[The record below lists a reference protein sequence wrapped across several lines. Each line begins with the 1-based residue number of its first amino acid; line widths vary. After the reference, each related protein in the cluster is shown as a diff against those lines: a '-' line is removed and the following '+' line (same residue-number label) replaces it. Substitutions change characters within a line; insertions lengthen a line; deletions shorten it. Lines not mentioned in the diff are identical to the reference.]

1 MKNKYRILIR
11 VLALVLS
18 VSCLP
23 LRAGILNSVKG
34 TVTDSE
40 TGQPIPGVKI
50 ILTAATLKYE
60 TMTDNK
66 GFVYKT
72 GLETAM
78 YEIRFEKDGYIPGTS
93 SFRLAISETRD
104 ISTQLKP
111 LKQEAPTP
119 QKVSLMKKGCELI
132 NAGKFPDAINT
143 LTEAITATPT
153 NPLLYYY
160 RGFAVEKN
168 GDPEKALEDF
178 KKSLELDP
186 EFLLSLSETG
196 KIYAKKKDLN
206 NAVIYYKKAYDLG
219 TKDVLAL
226 YNYGVCVFNL
236 GNNDEAQKVFEKL
249 ISIDPNYPD
258 AYYQLGIIYMGA
270 NDNAKAKEFLEKFVA
285 MDPANENASVAKEIL
300 SAL

>member
-1 MKNKYRILIR
+1 MKNKYRILMW
-11 VLALVLS
+11 VLTLTLS
-18 VSCLP
+18 VSFLP
-23 LRAGILNSVKG
+23 LQAGILNSVRG
-34 TVTDSE
+34 TITDIE

-50 ILTAATLKYE
+50 TMTAAALKYE
-60 TMTDNK
+60 TVTDDK
-66 GFVYKT
+66 GFVYKS

-111 LKQEAPTP
+111 LKQAPPPP
-119 QKVSLMKKGCELI
+119 QKVSLMKKGTELI
-132 NAGKFPDAINT
+132 NAGKFPDAIKI

-153 NPLLYYY
+153 NPQLYYY
-160 RGFAVEKN
+160 RGFAVEKS
-168 GDPEKALEDF
+168 GDPDKALEDY

-186 EFLLSLSETG
+186 GFLLSLAEAG
-196 KIYAKKKDLN
+196 KIYAKKKDLD

-219 TKDVLAL
+219 TKDVLSL
-226 YNYGVCVFNL
+226 YNYGVCLFNL
-236 GNNDEAQKVFEKL
+236 GNSDEALKVFEKL
-249 ISIDPNYPD
+249 VSIDPNYPD
-258 AYYQLGIIYMGA
+258 TYYQLGIIYMGA

-285 MDPANENASVAKEIL
+285 MDPGNENVPVAKEIL

>member
-1 MKNKYRILIR
+1 MKNKYRILMWAF
-11 VLALVLS
+11 ALVLA

-23 LRAGILNSVKG
+23 LRAGILNSVRG
-34 TVTDSE
+34 TITDSE

-50 ILTAATLKYE
+50 VITAATLRYE
-60 TMTDNK
+60 TVTDDK

-72 GLETAM
+72 GLETAT
-78 YEIRFEKDGYIPGTS
+78 YDIRFEKEGYIPGTS
-93 SFRLAISETRD
+93 SFRLAIEETRD

-111 LKQEAPTP
+111 IKQAPPPP
-119 QKVSLMKKGCELI
+119 QKVSLAKKGAELI

-143 LTEAITATPT
+143 LTEAITAAPT

-160 RGFAVEKN
+160 RGFAIEKN
-168 GDPEKALEDF
+168 GDPDKALEDF

-186 EFLLSLSETG
+186 QLVLSLAEVG
-196 KIYAKKKDLN
+196 KIYAKKKDLE
-206 NAVIYYKKAYDLG
+206 NAVIYYKKAFDLD
-219 TKDVLAL
+219 TKDVPTL
-226 YNYGVCVFNL
+226 YNYGVCLFNL
-236 GNNDEAQKVFEKL
+236 GNNDEALKVFEKL

-285 MDPANENASVAKEIL
+285 MDPKNENAAVAKEIL

>member
-1 MKNKYRILIR
+1 MKNKYRISMWA
-11 VLALVLS
+11 LALVLA

-23 LRAGILNSVKG
+23 LRAGILNSIRG
-34 TVTDSE
+34 TITDSE

-50 ILTAATLKYE
+50 TMTAATLKYE
-60 TMTDNK
+60 TVTDNK

-72 GLETAM
+72 GMETAV
-78 YEIRFEKDGYIPGTS
+78 YEIRFEKDGYIPGFS

-111 LKQEAPTP
+111 LKQVPLP
-119 QKVSLMKKGCELI
+119 QQKVSLLKKGTEQI
-132 NAGKFPDAINT
+132 NTGKFPDAINT
-143 LTEAITATPT
+143 FTEAITATPT

-168 GDPEKALEDF
+168 GDPDKALEDY

-186 EFLLSLSETG
+186 EFLLSLAEAG
-196 KIYAKKKDLN
+196 KIYAKKKDLD

-219 TKDVLAL
+219 IKNVLAL
-226 YNYGVCVFNL
+226 YNYGVCLFNQ
-236 GNNDEAQKVFEKL
+236 GNNDEALKVFEKL
-249 ISIDPNYPD
+249 VSIDPNYPD

-270 NDNAKAKEFLEKFVA
+270 NDNAKAKEYLEKFVA
-285 MDPANENASVAKEIL
+285 MDPGNENASVAKEIL

>member
-1 MKNKYRILIR
+1 MKNKYRILMW
-11 VLALVLS
+11 VLTLTLS
-18 VSCLP
+18 VSFLP
-23 LRAGILNSVKG
+23 LRAGILNSVRG
-34 TVTDSE
+34 TITDSE

-50 ILTAATLKYE
+50 TMTAAALKYE
-60 TMTDNK
+60 TVTDDK
-66 GFVYKT
+66 GFVYKS

-111 LKQEAPTP
+111 LKQAPPPP
-119 QKVSLMKKGCELI
+119 QKVSLLKKGSELI
-132 NAGKFPDAINT
+132 NAGKFPAAIT
-143 LTEAITATPT
+143 ALTEAITAAPT

-160 RGFAVEKN
+160 RGFAIEKN
-168 GDPEKALEDF
+168 GDPDKALEDF

-186 EFLLSLSETG
+186 QLVLSLAEVG
-196 KIYAKKKDLN
+196 KIYAKKKDLD

-219 TKDVLAL
+219 IKDVLSL
-226 YNYGVCVFNL
+226 YNYGVCLFNL
-236 GNNDEAQKVFEKL
+236 GNNDEALKVFEKL
-249 ISIDPNYPD
+249 AAIDPNYPD
-258 AYYQLGIIYMGA
+258 TYYQLGIIYMGA
-270 NDNAKAKEFLEKFVA
+270 GDNAKAKEFLEKFVA